1 MNDAASNLTKRL
13 DLCVISSFSLET
25 VDFVDELS
33 LDGRSNLI
41 EERPEQPGGMGAYAT
56 AGVRMFDANAA
67 VATGGLIGGEDADR
81 ACELTRRLGAETRYL
96 LAVPGK
102 RTNRSSVILGM
113 GDQKL
118 IIRRAQPISF
128 DHDLT
133 DEHRRLLLGLVAQ
146 SRACLVGNL
155 PVEFTE
161 QLIEFARKVGTYVAL
176 GAGEKQLTWLSKI
189 RPHALFLNFDEACRA
204 TGLRSDDPEQ
214 VFESLLGVAG
224 SDHVVVMTGGG
235 SRPIRVAE
243 RRSGGR
249 WTIDRVDMRRVP
261 ETNGHLYTL
270 GAGDV
275 LAGVVTMLLGTRR
288 SLITGEV
295 VREIVRFGQDV
306 AAAHV
311 SQSAWAAKQV
321 RARYANV
328 RALIESQS
336 EANATDVAA

>member
-13 DLCVISSFSLET
+13 DLCVISSFSLES
-25 VDFVDELS
+25 VDFVDVLS
-33 LDGRSNLI
+33 FDGRSNLI

-56 AGVRMFDANAA
+56 TGVRMFDADA
-67 VATGGLIGGEDADR
+67 VVAPGGLIGADDADR
-81 ACELTRRLGAETRYL
+81 VCQLTRRIGAEPRYL
-96 LAVPGK
+96 VAVPGK
-102 RTNRSSVILGM
+102 RTNRSSVILGV

-118 IIRRAQPISF
+118 IIRRTQPISF

-133 DEHRRLLLGLVAQ
+133 GERRRLLLGLVAQ

-161 QLIEFARKVGTYVAL
+161 QLIEFGRKVGTYVAL
-176 GAGEKQLTWLSKI
+176 GAGKKQLSWLSKM
-189 RPHALFLNFDEACRA
+189 RPHALFLNLDEARRA

-214 VFESLLGVAG
+214 VFEGLLNVAG
-224 SDHVVVMTGGG
+224 TEHMVVMTGGG
-235 SRPIRVAE
+235 SRPIRVAD
-243 RRSGGR
+243 RRTGVR
-249 WTIDRVDMRRVP
+249 WTIDPVEMRRVP

-275 LAGVVTMLLGTRR
+275 LAGVVTMLLGARR

-321 RARYANV
+321 RARYAEM

-336 EANATDVAA
+336 ETKASDVAA